1 MATTPSAGEKTFF
14 LNDIPPFTSL
24 GGMPLSPERE
34 EVIMRA
40 RDMVPALRER
50 RLETKALRRL
60 PDATAEELRANGLL
74 NLRLPREHGGIE
86 IDNQT
91 YAAVIAELAR
101 GCGSTAWTVGIIND
115 VWFLGGTVLPPEG
128 REEFF
133 ASGLPGTAPFYPR
146 KVAKGRKVEGGVRIE
161 AGGEWPWASGS
172 QLAGWVMPRVDLFNE
187 NDEFVDTL
195 APLIPM
201 EDCEIL
207 DEWHMLAMGGSASN
221 VIRIKD
227 EVFVPD
233 HRVGYMSRVLTNSH
247 ITDVPDFMRQ
257 PWLTGVIYG
266 LAPISVGLGRAALEI
281 YLERAAGRPIASTTY
296 LDKSAAVRTHL
307 IAAEAA
313 QKIDAADLLLHRGCA
328 RLDMWAATGED
339 VSVADRTKTRAD
351 LGYAGKLAQEAVNML
366 MMDAGASALDDAS
379 PLSTIAADSLA
390 MPMHAAFNVTT
401 TLENYGAVLNGH
413 MPPAMALG
421 DHVFV

>member
-1 MATTPSAGEKTFF
+1 
-14 LNDIPPFTSL
+14 
-24 GGMPLSPERE
+24 
-34 EVIMRA
+34 
-40 RDMVPALRER
+40 
-50 RLETKALRRL
+50 
-60 PDATAEELRANGLL
+60 
-74 NLRLPREHGGIE
+74 
-86 IDNQT
+86 
-91 YAAVIAELAR
+91 
-101 GCGSTAWTVGIIND
+101 
-115 VWFLGGTVLPPEG
+115 
-128 REEFF
+128 
-133 ASGLPGTAPFYPR
+133 
-146 KVAKGRKVEGGVRIE
+146 
-161 AGGEWPWASGS
+161 
-172 QLAGWVMPRVDLFNE
+172 
-187 NDEFVDTL
+187 
-195 APLIPM
+195 
-201 EDCEIL
+201 
-207 DEWHMLAMGGSASN
+207 MLAMGGSASN

-390 MPMHAAFNVTT
+390 LPMHAAFNVTT
-401 TLENYGAVLNGH
+401 TLENYGAVLNGQ